1 LRKVERL
8 YGRSTLLKE
17 YISRIEEACGEG
29 RDFIVIL
36 RYAKRE
42 EAVKKILDKCKI
54 ERTFSKVMTMGKYK
68 DKDISVFITGKLIIK
83 GLKGRKEAEEILEEL
98 LA

>member
-1 LRKVERL
+1 M
-8 YGRSTLLKE
+8 LKE
-17 YISRIEEACGEG
+17 YVSRIEEACGEG
-29 RDFIVIL
+29 RDFIIIL
-36 RYAKRE
+36 KYAKRE

-54 ERTFSKVMTMGKYK
+54 ERTFSKVMMMGKYK
-68 DKDISVFITGKLIIK
+68 NKDISVFITGKLIIK

>member
-1 LRKVERL
+1 M
-8 YGRSTLLKE
+8 LLKE
-17 YISRIEEACGEG
+17 YVSRVEEACGEG

-36 RYAKRE
+36 KYAKRE
-42 EAVKKILDKCKI
+42 EAVKKILDKFKI
-54 ERTFSKVMTMGKYK
+54 ERAFSKVMMMGKYK

>member
-1 LRKVERL
+1 MV
-8 YGRSTLLKE
+8 LKE
-17 YISRIEEACGEG
+17 YVSRIEEACGEG

-36 RYAKRE
+36 KYAKRE
-42 EAVKKILDKCKI
+42 DAVRRILEKCKI

-68 DKDISVFITGKLIIK
+68 GKNISVFITGKLILK
-83 GLKGRKEAEEILEEL
+83 GLTGRKSAEKILEEL

>member
-1 LRKVERL
+1 
-8 YGRSTLLKE
+8 LLKE

-36 RYAKRE
+36 KYAKRE

>member
-1 LRKVERL
+1 
-8 YGRSTLLKE
+8 LLKE
-17 YISRIEEACGEG
+17 YVSRIEEACGEG

-36 RYAKRE
+36 KYAKRE
-42 EAVKKILDKCKI
+42 EAVRRILEKCKV
-54 ERTFSKVMTMGKYK
+54 ERTFSKVMMTGKYK

-83 GLKGRKEAEEILEEL
+83 GLKERKEAEEILEEL

>member
-1 LRKVERL
+1 M
-8 YGRSTLLKE
+8 LLKE
-17 YISRIEEACGEG
+17 YVSRIEEACGEG

-36 RYAKRE
+36 KYAKRE

-54 ERTFSKVMTMGKYK
+54 ERAFSKVMMMGKYK
-68 DKDISVFITGKLIIK
+68 DKDISVFITGRLIIK

>member
-1 LRKVERL
+1 M
-8 YGRSTLLKE
+8 LLKE
-17 YISRIEEACGEG
+17 YVSRIEEACGEG

-36 RYAKRE
+36 KYAKRE
-42 EAVKKILDKCKI
+42 EAIKRILEKCKI
-54 ERTFSKVMTMGKYK
+54 ERTFSRVMMKGKCK
-68 DKDISVFITGKLIIK
+68 DRDVSVFITGKLIIK